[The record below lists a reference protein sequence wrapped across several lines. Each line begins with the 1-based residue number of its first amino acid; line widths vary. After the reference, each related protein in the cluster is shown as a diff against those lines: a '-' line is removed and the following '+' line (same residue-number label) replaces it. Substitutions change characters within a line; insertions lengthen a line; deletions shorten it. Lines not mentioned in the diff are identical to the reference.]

1 LANTV
6 AGFIMRKATLLVLMQ
21 VFRSITA
28 FAQQPFSLDGYY
40 KSFFVVFHLP
50 EYIKPAFIPD
60 QPDLGAVN
68 NRLRLKLTGR
78 TQDWL
83 SAHLAYDFVP
93 RVQDPL
99 LFDNQLLPAAIDPLQ
114 YRAFDF
120 EPRLYPAE
128 KENVGSFAI
137 FHNLDRAVLDFKTAA
152 ADIAVGRQAIAWGSA
167 RVINPTDVI
176 APYVFQELDREE
188 RIGVDAVRVRVPVN
202 ALSEMDAGYVF
213 GRDFDFDQS
222 AFFVRSKLY
231 VARADVSLLLLGFR
245 ENLLAGID
253 VARSLGGAG
262 FWLEGAYVFA
272 DLFSDY
278 AGGEANDYLRSSIG
292 LDYSFSSKTYGFIEY
307 HFSGAGASRPQDYL
321 NRLTTTAF
329 TEGAVYLVGRHY
341 LAPGLVYQL
350 TPLLIS
356 TTQALFNVGDRSVY
370 LSTQVEYNLAQN
382 IYLAGGMY
390 LGLGKRPEILLA
402 GAASAG
408 MRWHSE
414 FGSYPDF
421 FFTAFRVYF

>member
-1 LANTV
+1 
-6 AGFIMRKATLLVLMQ
+6 MRRPALLFLIQ
-21 VFRSITA
+21 AFWSISA
-28 FAQQPFSLDGYY
+28 FAQQPISLDGYY

-60 QPDLGAVN
+60 LPDLGAVN
-68 NRLRLKLTGR
+68 NRLRLKLSGR
-78 TQDWL
+78 IQDRF
-83 SAHLAYDFVP
+83 SAHLAYDFAP

-99 LFDNQLLPAAIDPLQ
+99 LFDSQLLPAAIDPLQ

-120 EPRLYPAE
+120 EPRLYPSE
-128 KENVGSFAI
+128 NENVGSFAI
-137 FHNLDRAVLDFKTAA
+137 FHNLDRVVLDVKTAA
-152 ADIAVGRQAIAWGSA
+152 ADFAVGRQAVAWGSA
-167 RVINPTDVI
+167 RVINPTDII
-176 APYVFQELDREE
+176 APYAFQELDREE

-202 ALSEMDAGYVF
+202 ALSELDAGYIF
-213 GRDFDFDQS
+213 GKNFNFDQS
-222 AFFVRSKLY
+222 AFFARSKLY
-231 VARADVSLLLLGFR
+231 VARTDISLLLLGFR

-253 VARSLGGAG
+253 LARSLGGAG
-262 FWLEGAYVFA
+262 FWLESAYVFA
-272 DLFSDY
+272 DLFGDY
-278 AGGEANDYLRSSIG
+278 TSGKVSDYLRSSIG

-350 TPLLIS
+350 SPLLIS

-382 IYLAGGMY
+382 IYLAGGMF
-390 LGLGKRPEILLA
+390 LGLGKRPEILLT